1 MNIPVA
7 GPRRENARIAELLKW
22 MVDLPDKAFDMSAN
36 LCQHADGTIYGD
48 IAGLACYLFRLP
60 YFPDP
65 EAEAEY
71 FLGINYMRRIRPEK
85 NKPSVFPVSKEVFEL
100 AHWPK
105 DLQEVYLTDR
115 KKAVLLRVELVL
127 NTGY

>member
-7 GPRRENARIAELLKW
+7 GPRRENVRIAELLKW

-36 LCQHADGTIYGD
+36 LCQHADGTIYGG
-48 IAGLACYLFRLP
+48 IAGLTCYIFSLP

-65 EAEAEY
+65 ESEAGSY
-71 FLGINYMRRIRPEK
+71 LGLDYKLSRTEKK
-85 NKPSVFPVSKEVFEL
+85 NKRKFVPVSQSVFEL
-100 AHWPK
+100 SHWPK
-105 DLQEVYLTDR
+105 DLQELYLTDR
-115 KKAVLLRVELVL
+115 KKAVLLRVERVL